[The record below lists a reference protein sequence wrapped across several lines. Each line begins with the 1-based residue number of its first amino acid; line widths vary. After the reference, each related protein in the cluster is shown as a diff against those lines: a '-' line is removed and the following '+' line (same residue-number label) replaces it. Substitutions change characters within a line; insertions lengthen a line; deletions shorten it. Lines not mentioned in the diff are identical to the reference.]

1 MERVENGEGGEWRG
15 WRMERVENGEGGDSP
30 ETMWRNPP
38 FHLSPTGIKRY
49 A

>member
-1 MERVENGEGGEWRG
+1 MERVENGEVENGE
-15 WRMERVENGEGGDSP
+15 VENGEGGDSP